1 MAKLTDLTSL
11 TNIAG
16 NDEFYVVDV
25 SDTSESVQGT
35 SKKITRDQFSLGVNH
50 TSLASLLIDV
60 HTQYPL
66 LSGRGTG
73 QALNG
78 GSQASGTLT
87 LDSTSN
93 ATKGDIIL
101 NPSGGEV
108 GIGTT
113 SPQGKLDISWGGT
126 SNNNF
131 TLMMGAD
138 IGSFST
144 RTNNTDKYAAL
155 ALPHYSNSEENV
167 VGFVMYS
174 GATTT
179 SINYGGS
186 AGGANAANVLGFYTA
201 ATNTTTGGTERMRID
216 SNGALG
222 LKVTPADWRTTYTPI
237 QAGRTVLFD
246 TGTGG
251 YYGWNFYNDT
261 GGNNRYLGSGEQG
274 VIGFEGGSFDV
285 YSGLSGASGAPAGV
299 ALVLSLKKDTTL
311 ALQGAVRTSGIGISF
326 PSTQSASTN
335 ANTLDDY
342 EEGNFTPTLASGFS
356 TAPTSYSTQNGSYT
370 KIGRLVYFQ
379 IDLDPNGAV
388 ANATHLTIGGLPFSS
403 VNSSAVGYGFGVV
416 NYQIGFNTNAGDTY
430 HISQNTTIIG
440 VYDNAGNA
448 RLGNAGGININS
460 RIILNGCYITAT

>member
-1 MAKLTDLTSL
+1 MAKLTDLTFL
-11 TNIAG
+11 TNIEG

-25 SDTSESVQGT
+25 SDTSESAQGT

-66 LSGRGTG
+66 LAGRGTG
-73 QALNG
+73 QTLNG

-93 ATKGDIIL
+93 ATKGNIIL
-101 NPSGGEV
+101 NPTGGDV

-113 SPQGKLDISWGGT
+113 SPQGKFDVSWGGT
-126 SNNNF
+126 SNNDF
-131 TLMMGAD
+131 SLILGAD

-155 ALPHYSNSEENV
+155 ALPHYTNSEENV

-174 GATTT
+174 GATNT

-186 AGGANAANVLGFYTA
+186 SGNGNAANVLGFWTA
-201 ATNTTTGGTERMRID
+201 PTNTTTGGTERMRID
-216 SNGALG
+216 RNGAVG
-222 LKVTPADWRTTYTPI
+222 FKVIPADWNTTYSPI

-251 YYGWNFYNDT
+251 YYGWNFYNNASGT
-261 GGNNRYLGSGEQG
+261 NRYIGSGEQG
-274 VIGFEGGSFDV
+274 AVGFEGGSFDV
-285 YSGLSGASGAPAGV
+285 YSGLSQASGSVTGV
-299 ALVLSLKKDTTL
+299 ALVLSLKKDRTL
-311 ALQGAVRTSGIGISF
+311 ALQGALQTSGIGISF
-326 PSTQSASTN
+326 PSTQNASTN

-342 EEGNFTPTLASGFS
+342 EEGTFTPTLASGFS
-356 TAPTSYSTQNGSYT
+356 TAPTSYTTQNGTYT

-379 IDLDPNGAV
+379 IVLIPNGAV
-388 ANATHLTIGGLPFSS
+388 ANATHLIIGGLPFLS
-403 VNSSAVGYGFGVV
+403 VNSSTDRYGLAVVT
-416 NYQIGFNTNAGDTY
+416 YQTGFNTNAGDSYLVTA
-430 HISQNTTIIG
+430 NVTT
-440 VYDNAGNA
+440 VTLYDNAGNE
-448 RLGNAGGININS
+448 RLGNSAGVNINTAICLS
-460 RIILNGCYITAT
+460 GFYHTAT